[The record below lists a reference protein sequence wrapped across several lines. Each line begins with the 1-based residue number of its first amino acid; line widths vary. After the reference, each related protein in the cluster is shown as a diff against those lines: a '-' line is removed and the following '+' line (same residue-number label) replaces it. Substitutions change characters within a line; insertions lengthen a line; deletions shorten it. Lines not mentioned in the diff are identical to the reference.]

1 MSTAP
6 IRRVLAVDFGDARTG
21 LAATDW
27 TGTIVVPLPRID
39 ARDDAQVVRAVVEL
53 ARERDTQVVVL
64 GMPLLLDGQPGQR
77 AQRTAA
83 FKALLQQ
90 ALPVPVI
97 AVDESHSTDEAHE
110 RLKDGGLK
118 AKRRK
123 DLADSVAAMVILERY
138 RQTLRRSSPP
148 PQSSPP
154 PPDEADG

>member
-1 MSTAP
+1 VSDAP

-27 TGTIVVPLPRID
+27 TGTIAVPLPRID
-39 ARDDAQVVRAVVEL
+39 ARDPAQVVRAVAEL
-53 ARERDTQVVVL
+53 VRERDAQVVVL
-64 GMPLLLDGQPGQR
+64 GMPLLLDGQAGQR

-83 FKALLQQ
+83 FKTQLQQ
-90 ALPVPVI
+90 ALTVPVV

-123 DLADSVAAMVILERY
+123 DLADSVAALVILERY
-138 RQTLRRSSPP
+138 RQTLRRQGAPP
-148 PQSSPP
+148 PPP
-154 PPDEADG
+154 PPDAP

>member
-1 MSTAP
+1 MSDAP

-27 TGTIVVPLPRID
+27 TGSIAVPLPRID
-39 ARDDAQVVRAVVEL
+39 ARDPAQVVRAVVEL
-53 ARERDTQVVVL
+53 VRERDTQVVVL
-64 GMPLLLDGQPGQR
+64 GMPLLLDGQAGQR

-83 FKALLQQ
+83 FKTLLQQ
-90 ALPVPVI
+90 GLTVPVV

-123 DLADSVAAMVILERY
+123 DLADSVAALVILERY
-138 RQTLRRSSPP
+138 RQTLRKQGAPP
-148 PQSSPP
+148 PPPP
-154 PPDEADG
+154 PPDAAPE